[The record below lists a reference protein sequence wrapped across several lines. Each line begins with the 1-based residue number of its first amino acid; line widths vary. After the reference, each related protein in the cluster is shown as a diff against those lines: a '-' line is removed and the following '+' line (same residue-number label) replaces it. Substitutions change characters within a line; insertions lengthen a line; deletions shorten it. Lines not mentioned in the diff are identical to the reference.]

1 MPPYISLY
9 LPHISAISP
18 SYLRYISQ
26 ALHEPEAISDATLYL
41 PISPSYLPY
50 ISQALHEPEA
60 ISDAALL
67 ATALDCLEHL
77 CERRTEP

>member
-9 LPHISAISP
+9 LPHIPAISP
-18 SYLRYISQ
+18 SYLR
-26 ALHEPEAISDATLYL
+26 
-41 PISPSYLPY
+41 Y

-77 CERRTEP
+77 CKHRTEP